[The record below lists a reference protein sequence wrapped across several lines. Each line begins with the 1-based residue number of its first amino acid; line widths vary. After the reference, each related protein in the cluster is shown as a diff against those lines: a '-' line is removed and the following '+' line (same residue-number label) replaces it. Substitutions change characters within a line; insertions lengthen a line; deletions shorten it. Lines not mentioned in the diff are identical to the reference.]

1 MMHVIE
7 TLTRWKLAEGSCSE
21 EVLFNLFYASENLQ
35 EILIT
40 KISYASKAI
49 HSCSDLSLD

>member
-21 EVLFNLFYASENLQ
+21 EVLFNLFYASENWQ